1 MSRCEAG
8 KIFLLGV
15 GAQKCG
21 TTWLESELS
30 GTSWFSNGGIKEF
43 HVFNKLV
50 AQRRNNPAKAMIRR
64 RRKGKLDLIRLQE
77 AMRLSPELYFD
88 HFDYLHLREAAVTHV
103 GDITPAYSMLPQSS
117 FELIREGLTAR
128 GFTIRVILLMRDP
141 VERAWSQLRMRN
153 RLRHERQ
160 NAARVTAEQEVS
172 QLRSFYRKPNC
183 RSRTT
188 YERMAETLEAVFSS
202 EEIFY
207 GFYETLFQQ
216 SEINRLTDFLETPA
230 LTPQFNRVVHASP
243 KQSETVEGLDAV
255 LNDMRAFFA
264 PTYDWARRRFGPS
277 VPTGWR

>member
-1 MSRCEAG
+1 MSRCKAC
-8 KIFLLGV
+8 KVFLLGV

-30 GTSWFSNGGIKEF
+30 GTSWFSNGGVKEF

-50 AQRRNNPAKAMIRR
+50 AQRRNNPAKTMIRR
-64 RRKGKLDLIRLQE
+64 RRKGKLNLIRLQE
-77 AMRLSPELYFD
+77 AMRLSPELYFN
-88 HFDYLHLREAAVTHV
+88 HFDYLYLRDAAVTHV

-128 GFTIRVILLMRDP
+128 GFTIKVVLLMRDP

-160 NAARVTAEQEVS
+160 NTARVTAEQEVS
-172 QLRSFYRKPNC
+172 QLRSFYRKATC

-188 YERMAETLEAVFSS
+188 YERMAETLESVFCS

-216 SEINRLTDFLETPA
+216 SEINRLTNFLEAPV

-243 KQSETVEGLDAV
+243 KQSETVEGLNEV
-255 LNDMRAFFA
+255 LNDMHAFFT
-264 PTYDWARRRFGPS
+264 PTYDWARQRFGPR
-277 VPTGWR
+277 VPTSWR